1 MKSLEEILQEARKHK
16 FLGPLPLEDHVKNGK
31 GFIET
36 LGHLS
41 PDIETPHWLVD
52 LGSGG
57 GVPAFVIAE
66 QFPHWQFFLVE
77 RKEKRAEFLTW
88 AVENVRFGENIRI
101 IHSEAET
108 AARDK
113 QFEKKA
119 DFVTSR
125 SFAGPSKTAEC
136 GCRFL
141 KKGGFMIVSEP
152 PKTGDR
158 WSEAGLSLLGL
169 RTKKT
174 KKPTFGTFQ
183 VLELEHFPDK
193 RYPRRPGVIKKK
205 ALW

>member
-1 MKSLEEILQEARKHK
+1 MKSLEEILKEARKYK

-31 GFIET
+31 GFIEM
-36 LGHLS
+36 LGRLS

-66 QFPHWQFFLVE
+66 KFPHWQFFLVE
-77 RKEKRAEFLTW
+77 RKKKRAEFLTW
-88 AVENVRFGENIRI
+88 AVENVRFGTNIHI
-101 IHSEAET
+101 VHSEAET

-119 DFVTSR
+119 DFVTAR
-125 SFAGPSKTAEC
+125 SFATPSKTAEC

-141 KKGGFMIVSEP
+141 KEGGFMIVSEP

-174 KKPTFGTFQ
+174 NNPTFGTFQ

-193 RYPRRPGVIKKK
+193 RYPRRPGAIKKK

>member
-1 MKSLEEILQEARKHK
+1 LEEILKEARKYK

-31 GFIET
+31 GFIEM
-36 LGHLS
+36 LGRLS
-41 PDIETPHWLVD
+41 PDIESPHWLVD

-66 QFPHWQFFLVE
+66 KFPHWQFFLVE
-77 RKEKRAEFLTW
+77 RKKKRAEFLTW
-88 AVENVRFGENIRI
+88 AVENVRFGTNIHI
-101 IHSEAET
+101 VHSEAET

-119 DFVTSR
+119 DFVTAR
-125 SFAGPSKTAEC
+125 SFATPSKTAEC

-141 KKGGFMIVSEP
+141 KEGGFMIVSEP

-174 KKPTFGTFQ
+174 NNPTFGTFQ

-193 RYPRRPGVIKKK
+193 RYPRRPGAIKKK

>member
-1 MKSLEEILQEARKHK
+1 MKSLEEILKEARKYK

-36 LGHLS
+36 LGYLS

-88 AVENVRFGENIRI
+88 AVENVRFGTNIHI
-101 IHSEAET
+101 VHSEAET

-113 QFEKKA
+113 QFEKK
-119 DFVTSR
+119 SR
-125 SFAGPSKTAEC
+125 FCYSPVICYTFKNSRMRLP
-136 GCRFL
+136 FL
-141 KKGGFMIVSEP
+141 KKRGVY
-152 PKTGDR
+152 DR
-158 WSEAGLSLLGL
+158 
-169 RTKKT
+169 
-174 KKPTFGTFQ
+174 
-183 VLELEHFPDK
+183 
-193 RYPRRPGVIKKK
+193 
-205 ALW
+205 